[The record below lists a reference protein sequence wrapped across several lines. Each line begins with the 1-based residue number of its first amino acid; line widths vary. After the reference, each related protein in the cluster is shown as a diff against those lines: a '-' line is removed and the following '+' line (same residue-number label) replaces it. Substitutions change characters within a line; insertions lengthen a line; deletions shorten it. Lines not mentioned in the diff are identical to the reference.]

1 MKKLL
6 VLIGS
11 VLMSGCFICH
21 KTAPQEKNIENKEIA
36 AQQQSPVQQSPVK
49 EDNVI
54 SRHSISEVANFDF
67 NSKEIRPDMNKM
79 DVLKKDIKAHPDAV
93 IWVEGHTDN
102 VGTDEYNKNLSLQ
115 RAQAVAEELS
125 KQNYPNEIHVY
136 GAGATSPIASNDTEE
151 GRAQNRR
158 VDVILAKDEKK

>member
-6 VLIGS
+6 VLLGS

-21 KTAPQEKNIENKEIA
+21 KTAPQEKIVNNKEIA
-36 AQQQSPVQQSPVK
+36 VQQSPVK
-49 EDNVI
+49 EENVI

-67 NSKEIRPDMNKM
+67 NSKEIRQDMNKM
-79 DVLKKDIKAHPDAV
+79 DALMNDIQAHPDAI

-102 VGTDEYNKNLSLQ
+102 VGTDEYNKDLSLQ
-115 RAQAVAEELS
+115 RANSVAQELS
-125 KQNYPNEIHVY
+125 KKNFPNEIHIY
-136 GAGATSPIASNDTEE
+136 GAGSASPIASNDTEE

-158 VDVILAKDEKK
+158 VDIVLIRNTKK